1 MSYQLFVCSSSRSL
15 SNVFMVIT
23 TAMLSAAIYF
33 HFLCISVG
41 FGEVEKKM
49 ALDGFYRFRA
59 INRTKREAV
68 FFLILGGFRRVS
80 ELISCFTRSYLCKQF
95 FSEAIIKFTNCA
107 IPLPSDTTRPD
118 SPRSSFK
125 AAIMGHWN
133 GNNSINVYFYPEI
146 FTELFVSP
154 KKMSRR
160 NFDLYLE
167 TLRWLHTPRPSRRM
181 FKPTHW
187 LLPRT

>member
-1 MSYQLFVCSSSRSL
+1 M
-15 SNVFMVIT
+15 FMVIMI
-23 TAMLSAAIYF
+23 AMLSAAINF

-59 INRTKREAV
+59 INRTKREQ

-95 FSEAIIKFTNCA
+95 FSEAIIRFTNCA

-125 AAIMGHWN
+125 VAIRGHWN
-133 GNNSINVYFYPEI
+133 GNNSIDVYFYPELSI
-146 FTELFVSP
+146 KLFI
-154 KKMSRR
+154 
-160 NFDLYLE
+160 
-167 TLRWLHTPRPSRRM
+167 
-181 FKPTHW
+181 
-187 LLPRT
+187 